1 MDIHLRIRQML
12 LQMFRH
18 GIEQQ
23 DSQMSSDLHAL
34 HRQILLAV
42 AVLLAETV
50 RQIFPH
56 LRDRLPV
63 LIDSAELLVN
73 LVRDVHRK
81 LLS

>member
-1 MDIHLRIRQML
+1 
-12 LQMFRH
+12 
-18 GIEQQ
+18 
-23 DSQMSSDLHAL
+23 MSPDLHAL

-56 LRDRLPV
+56 LWDRLPV

-73 LVRDVHRK
+73 LVRDVHRE